1 MSELLSIGASGLRA
15 YREALA
21 TTGDNVANAQTAGY
35 VRRGLRLAEA
45 PTVGSTPL
53 QSSSNGPGGVM
64 IAGVTRAV
72 DVWLA
77 DDARLSSGIAER
89 SAARA
94 QWLGA
99 AEMALDDGPD
109 GFGQSATALFNAS
122 DALAVDPSSTPARL
136 QFLQSVEGA
145 ASALRRTSAQLG
157 SVSAGIAAD
166 AQNSVGNLN
175 TNLASLEQVND
186 GLRRAREG
194 STHQASLL
202 DQRDT
207 LVNAISAILP
217 VTIIVEARQSVS
229 LRMAGPGAPVLL
241 DQSGRAQASVS
252 ASATGH
258 LSFSLSPGG
267 AFTPAASG
275 RLAGLS
281 DAADHVTSQRSEL
294 DVLAGQFATQINA
307 AHQAG
312 LDANGQAGLPLLT
325 FSGSAATIAATP
337 LLPSQVAAASA
348 TRDNGAMLAFN
359 ALRIG
364 GGVESSWAT
373 LVAGQ
378 SQRTSFARA
387 ENAANQTRF
396 ETASQARDAV
406 SAVDLDH
413 EAAELLRFQ
422 QAYEGSARVIQ
433 VARETFQSI
442 LNAI

>member
-1 MSELLSIGASGLRA
+1 MSELLSIGSSGLRA

-89 SAARA
+89 SAART

-99 AEMALDDGPD
+99 TEAAIDDGLD
-109 GFGQSATALFNAS
+109 GFGGSATALFNAA
-122 DALAVDPSSTPARL
+122 DRLAADPSSAPARL
-136 QFLQSVEGA
+136 QFLAHVDGA
-145 ASALRRTSAQLG
+145 ASALRRTSAQLT
-157 SVSAGIAAD
+157 SVSTGIAAD
-166 AQNSVGNLN
+166 AQNSVSDLN

-207 LVNAISAILP
+207 LINSISTVLP
-217 VTIIVEARQSVS
+217 VTITVEAKQSVS
-229 LRMAGPGAPVLL
+229 LRVVGPGAPVLL

-252 ASATGH
+252 ASATGQ
-258 LSFSLSPGG
+258 LNFSLSPGG
-267 AFTPAASG
+267 PLTLPASG
-275 RLAGLS
+275 RLAGLAS
-281 DAADHVTSQRSEL
+281 AADHVATQRAEL
-294 DVLAGQFATQINA
+294 DILARQFVGQINA

-312 LDANGQAGLPLLT
+312 LDANGQAGQPLLS
-325 FSGSAATIAATP
+325 FGGNAASVAAMP
-337 LLPSQVAAASA
+337 LLPGQVAAASA
-348 TRDNGAMLAFN
+348 ARDNGAILAF
-359 ALRIG
+359 ASLRGG
-364 GGVESSWAT
+364 GGVETSWAT
-373 LVAGQ
+373 VVASQ
-378 SQRTSFARA
+378 SQTVSSARA

>member
-35 VRRGLRLAEA
+35 VRRSLRLAEA

-53 QSSSNGPGGVM
+53 QSSSNGPGGVL

-99 AEMALDDGPD
+99 TEVALDDGPA
-109 GFGQSATALFNAS
+109 GFGQSATALFNAA
-122 DALAVDPSSTPARL
+122 DRLAADPSSTPARQ

-145 ASALRRTSAQLG
+145 ASALRRSSAQLE

-166 AQNSVGNLN
+166 AQNSVGDLN
-175 TNLASLEQVND
+175 TNLAALEQVND

-207 LVNAISAILP
+207 LINSISAILP
-217 VTIIVEARQSVS
+217 VNITVEAKQSVS
-229 LRMAGPGAPVLL
+229 LRVAGPGAPVLL
-241 DQSGRAQASVS
+241 DQSGRVQASVL
-252 ASATGH
+252 ASANGQ
-258 LSFSLSPGG
+258 LGFSLSPGG
-267 AFTPAASG
+267 SITLPAAG
-275 RLAGLS
+275 RLAGLA
-281 DAADHVTSQRSEL
+281 DAADHVATQRGNL
-294 DVLAGQFATQINA
+294 DLLAGQFATQINA

-312 LDANGQAGLPLLT
+312 LDASGQMGLPLLT
-325 FSGSAATIAATP
+325 FGGTSASIAAFP
-337 LLPSQVAAASA
+337 LLPGQVAAANA
-348 TRDNGAMLAFN
+348 VRDNGAMLAF
-359 ALRIG
+359 ASLRG
-364 GGVESSWAT
+364 EGGVESSWGT
-373 LVAGQ
+373 LVAKQ
-378 SQRTSFARA
+378 SQSVSFSRA
-387 ENAANQTRF
+387 ENAAHQTRF
-396 ETASQARDAV
+396 ETAAQARDAV

-413 EAAELLRFQ
+413 EAAALLRFQ

-433 VARETFQSI
+433 IARETFQSI